1 MPSLKEAI
9 ESRES
14 AERQTVQVGMGDR
27 SYEIRIAR
35 DLLDRLGEETSD
47 LLTAGAPAVVVTND
61 NLAELYGA
69 KAIAALEPTGAE
81 RHLCVV
87 PDGETHKTMA
97 TLGQILDF
105 LVERKCP
112 RQTTLYAVGGGV
124 IGDMAGFAAAIYL
137 RGISYVQV
145 PTSSL
150 AMVDAS
156 VGGKTA
162 VDHPMGKN
170 LIGAFHQ
177 PRRVVMD
184 LSALD
189 TQPVRAYRAGLA
201 EIIKH
206 GVIRD
211 AELFE
216 VLEKEIEALAN
227 RDPLLLAPI
236 IRRNCEIKAAVVE
249 ADEREAGL
257 RAILNFGHTLGHGV
271 ENLCFQ
277 SGMLHGEAVSIGMA
291 GASLI
296 ACKMGLWSGQEHQRL
311 KALLQAAKL
320 PVAIPPL
327 DTDAL
332 KDRMLRD
339 KKVFGK
345 KLRFVLPVRI
355 GEVEI
360 RDDVPESILLAAI
373 EEMKD

>member
-1 MPSLKEAI
+1 MASLRETI
-9 ESRES
+9 ESGDS
-14 AERQTVQVGMGDR
+14 AGRQTVQVGMGDR
-27 SYEIRIAR
+27 SYEIRIGR
-35 DLLDRLGEETSD
+35 ELLERLGEETED
-47 LLTAGAPAVVVTND
+47 LLSEGAPAIVVTND
-61 NLAELYGA
+61 HLADLYGA
-69 KAIAALEPTGAE
+69 KGIDAIASTGAE
-81 RHLCVV
+81 CHLCVV
-87 PDGETHKTMA
+87 PDGEAHKTMK
-97 TLGQILDF
+97 TLNQILDF

-112 RQTTLYAVGGGV
+112 RQTMLYAVGGGV

-150 AMVDAS
+150 AMADAS

-162 VDHPMGKN
+162 VDHPLGKN

-177 PRRVVMD
+177 PVRVIMD
-184 LSALD
+184 LATLD
-189 TQPVRAYRAGLA
+189 TQPEKAYRAGLA

-216 VLEKEIEALAN
+216 VLEKEIEPLAN
-227 RDPLLLAPI
+227 RDPALLAPI

-271 ENLCFQ
+271 ENLCFE
-277 SGMLHGEAVSIGMA
+277 SGMLHGEAVSIGMV
-291 GASLI
+291 GTSMI
-296 ACKMGLWSGQEHQRL
+296 ACKMGLWSEEEHQRL
-311 KALLQAAKL
+311 KALLQAAEL
-320 PVAIPPL
+320 PIAIPQI
-327 DTDAL
+327 DTDDL

-345 KLRFVLPVRI
+345 KLRFVLPLRI
-355 GEVEI
+355 GEVAI
-360 RDDVPESILLAAI
+360 RDDVPESILLSII
-373 EEMKD
+373 EEMKA